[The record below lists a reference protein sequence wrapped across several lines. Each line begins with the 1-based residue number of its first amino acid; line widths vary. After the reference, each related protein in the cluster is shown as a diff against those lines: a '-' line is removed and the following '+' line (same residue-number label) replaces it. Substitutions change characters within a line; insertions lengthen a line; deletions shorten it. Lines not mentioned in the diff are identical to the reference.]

1 MDLPVLRHSPPL
13 RSSLHLPLLHPV
25 QSGDPIVHPQCA
37 EKNVPP
43 LASLYVEG
51 RPVCVCVC
59 VCVCVYVCVLVCYL
73 TLKQHMQF
81 TMIEQLFLTSRGTK
95 SFLVT
100 PCC

>member
-13 RSSLHLPLLHPV
+13 RSSLHLPLPHPV

-59 VCVCVYVCVLVCYL
+59 VLVCYL
-73 TLKQHMQF
+73 ALKQHMQF